1 MLLYYIIRFCYYIIL
16 YYRIQHPEAI
26 GMMMKMKS
34 QENPVG
40 IIRHLIFIIVKMV
53 EIVLEVNLHLHINI
67 IHGIEIEKLV
77 VLHLVLRERKKN
89 YGKKNN
95 KGIVIFVI

>member
-1 MLLYYIIRFCYYIIL
+1 
-16 YYRIQHPEAI
+16 
-26 GMMMKMKS
+26 MKMKN

-40 IIRHLIFIIVKMV
+40 IIQHLIFIIVKMV

-77 VLHLVLRERKKN
+77 VLHLALRERKKN
-89 YGKKNN
+89 CGKKSN
-95 KGIVIFVI
+95 KGIVIFNNLKNFFFIYLYISYFILYYI